1 MAHYRKRR
9 AVLTTTRVGAAP
21 VPVLRAKHISLVRFS
36 AGEHGRGEAG
46 DFLFWTAV
54 LKKKRKGKGRLIG
67 RAYAYLGP
75 GDRFDRIKRENPRP
89 WVELLS
95 RGANVKH
102 IRPSTIAEIT
112 RWMRTHAADA
122 RFVLSGLVGGKAVS
136 RRQLRRD

>member
-9 AVLTTTRVGAAP
+9 GVLTTTRVGAAR
-21 VPVLRAKHISLVRFS
+21 VPVLQAKH
-36 AGEHGRGEAG
+36 
-46 DFLFWTAV
+46 FLFWTAV
-54 LKKKRKGKGRLIG
+54 LKKKKNAKGRLIG

-102 IRPSTIAEIT
+102 IRPATLAEIR

-122 RFVLSGLVGGKAVS
+122 RSVSFGLVRGRRVS
-136 RRQLRRD
+136 RAGLRS